1 MFLYFLYIIKLML
14 IINKLYKILKYTYN
28 KIYDIFL
35 PNKHK
40 LLDIDDEYEI
50 VNDILSHF

>member
-1 MFLYFLYIIKLML
+1 ML